1 MHSQKLLNFIKENKT
16 LFWSADPKRLHEIS
30 LGLLVETILNYG
42 NEKSVKKLFDLV
54 GIDKVA
60 VIFYEQTSRKR
71 LNYHKRTINY
81 FNLYFNRHAR
91 RDTHKRAV

>member
-1 MHSQKLLNFIKENKT
+1 MHSPELLNFIKENKT

-42 NEKSVKKLFDLV
+42 DEKSVKKLFDLV

-60 VIFYEQTSRKR
+60 EIFYEQTSRKR
-71 LNYHKRTINY
+71 MNYYKQTINF
-81 FNLYFNRHAR
+81 FNLYFKRHVR
-91 RDTHKRAV
+91 RDPHKRAG